1 MYQYHVYQWLVF
13 AHVLGVFGFLL
24 AHDASAAIAFRLRG
38 EHEVARIRAL
48 LDLSRGAAAV
58 ANISLL
64 ALLAAGIAAGFMGD
78 WWGRGW
84 IWVALGLLIVIS
96 FVMTAVGSRPIT
108 RVRRLLDE
116 TEFRGAKTEPKTAW
130 LIPMDQRLAI
140 ALSAV
145 NPWLLTAIGG
155 GGLALILWLMMFK
168 PF

>member
-1 MYQYHVYQWLVF
+1 MYHLYQWLVF
-13 AHVLGVFGFLL
+13 THVLGVFGFLL
-24 AHDASAAIAFRLRG
+24 AHGASAAIAFALPRQR
-38 EHEVARIRAL
+38 EVARVRAL
-48 LDLSRGAAAV
+48 LDLSRGASVV
-58 ANISLL
+58 ANASLL

-84 IWVALGLLIVIS
+84 IWVALGLLVLIS
-96 FVMTAVGSRPIT
+96 FAMTAAGSRPIT

-116 TEFRGAKTEPKTAW
+116 TEFRGAKADPKTAPT
-130 LIPMDQRLAI
+130 IPMDQQLAV

-145 NPWLLTAIGG
+145 NPWLLTTIGG